1 MSETYVKIKDT
12 YYKEGMVGQTAVLV
26 EKASG
31 ALCDRDLIGF
41 PLDSPFGWYDED
53 MSTSYNLWYILEEY
67 LEPVQVFSKS
77 KFR

>member
-1 MSETYVKIKDT
+1 MSETYVRINKD
-12 YYKEGMVGQTAVLV
+12 YYREDMVGQTVVLV

-41 PLDSPFGWYDED
+41 PLDSPFGWYDGD
-53 MSTSYNLWYILEEY
+53 MSTSYNLWYISEEY

>member
-1 MSETYVKIKDT
+1 MSKTYVRI
-12 YYKEGMVGQTAVLV
+12 KEGYHKANMIGQTAVLV
-26 EKASG
+26 EKAPG

-67 LEPVQVFSKS
+67 LQPVQVFSHN
-77 KFR
+77 KFK

>member
-1 MSETYVKIKDT
+1 MSETYVRINKY
-12 YYKEGMVGQTAVLV
+12 YYKDDMVGQTAVLV

-31 ALCDRDLIGF
+31 ALGDRDLIDF
-41 PLDSPFGWYDED
+41 PLDSPFGWYEGD
-53 MSTSYNLWYILEEY
+53 MSISYNLWYISSEY

>member
-1 MSETYVKIKDT
+1 MSETYVRINKY
-12 YYKEGMVGQTAVLV
+12 YYKYDMVGQTAVLV

-31 ALCDRDLIGF
+31 ALGDRDLIGF
-41 PLDSPFGWYDED
+41 PLDSPFGWYDGD
-53 MSTSYNLWYILEEY
+53 MSTSYNLWYISSEY

>member
-12 YYKEGMVGQTAVLV
+12 YYKEDMVGQTAVLV
-26 EKASG
+26 EKSTG

-53 MSTSYNLWYILEEY
+53 MSTSYNLWYISHEY

>member
-1 MSETYVKIKDT
+1 MGKRVRITED
-12 YYKEGMVGQTAVLV
+12 YYGQDMVGQTAVLV

-31 ALCDRDLIGF
+31 ALGDRDLIGF

-53 MSTSYNLWYILEEY
+53 MSTSYNLWYISEEY
-67 LEPVQVFSKS
+67 LELVQVFSKS

>member
-1 MSETYVKIKDT
+1 MSKTYVRI
-12 YYKEGMVGQTAVLV
+12 KEGYRKANMIGQTAVLI
-26 EKASG
+26 EKSTG

-53 MSTSYNLWYILEEY
+53 MSTSYNLWYISEEY

-77 KFR
+77 KFK